1 MNFTNISILIICI
14 AVSIITLFICIS
26 VLFYKIKKIKHEKE
40 IKQSDKKIVD
50 LLQEIHKNIIDK

>member
-1 MNFTNISILIICI
+1 MNFTNISILIVC
-14 AVSIITLFICIS
+14 ATVAFIILSICIS
-26 VLFYKIKKIKHEKE
+26 VPIYKINKIKCEKE